1 MVHNKTAKTKDA
13 DMTGLWSDPIR
24 SPYGEAHSWQAPS
37 SQLPISS
44 FFFFVPLEFQESVA
58 VRRKILMLK
67 KW

>member
-1 MVHNKTAKTKDA
+1 MVHNKTTKTKDA

-44 FFFFVPLEFQESVA
+44 FFFLSHLNSKNQLLLEERF
-58 VRRKILMLK
+58 
-67 KW
+67 